1 MVNETFKQDLNKFI
15 SNSSVSSELP
25 AGVTPRRYEP
35 ECGVSKH
42 NTRIHKESAYADKYK
57 NLPFTFSKPDFGGS
71 TSKSTVKVCSNCETP
86 VYVHTN
92 AIGIICRSCGKYASL
107 KEIQID

>member
-1 MVNETFKQDLNKFI
+1 MVNEAFKKDISKFI

-25 AGVTPRRYEP
+25 AGATPRRYEP

-42 NTRIHKESAYADKYK
+42 NARIHKESAYADKYK

-71 TSKSTVKVCSNCETP
+71 TSKSTIKVCSNCEAP

>member
-1 MVNETFKQDLNKFI
+1 MVNETFKKDISKFV
-15 SNSSVSSELP
+15 SDSSVSAELP

-42 NTRIHKESAYADKYK
+42 NARIHKESAHVDKYS
-57 NLPFTFSKPDFGGS
+57 NLPFSFSKPNFGEGKN
-71 TSKSTVKVCSNCETP
+71 KSTVKVCTNCNTE

-92 AIGIICRSCGKYASL
+92 AVGIICRACGKYASL
-107 KEIQID
+107 KEI

>member
-1 MVNETFKQDLNKFI
+1 MVNETFKKDISKFV
-15 SNSSVSSELP
+15 SESSVSAELP

-42 NTRIHKESAYADKYK
+42 NARIHKESAHVDKYS
-57 NLPFTFSKPDFGGS
+57 NLPFSFSKPNFGEGKK
-71 TSKSTVKVCSNCETP
+71 KSTIKVCGNCNTE

-92 AIGIICRSCGKYASL
+92 AVGIICRACGKYASL